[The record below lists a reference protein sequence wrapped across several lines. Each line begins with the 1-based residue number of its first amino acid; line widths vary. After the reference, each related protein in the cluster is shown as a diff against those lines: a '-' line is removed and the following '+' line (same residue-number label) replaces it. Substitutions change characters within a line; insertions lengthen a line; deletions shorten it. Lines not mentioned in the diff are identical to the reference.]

1 MHDPSKAIFNI
12 SKYELSDCEK
22 GLLAKGLNFSI
33 PSKYLNYADCLV
45 NFELFDRNIRNL
57 GILSNDLD
65 FVKTKTKEAALSS
78 YRNYKNN
85 VLQHLSKKAFYKI
98 YVKIKILL
106 FRNLIKVILL
116 WLLIKQII

>member
-12 SKYELSDCEK
+12 SKYEQSDCEK

-65 FVKTKTKEAALSS
+65 FVKTRTKEAALSS

-85 VLQHLSKKAFYKI
+85 VPQHLSKKAFYKI